1 MLPDESLFT
10 IPSSVMIFIALAV
23 PLVIVAMASVVYF
36 QRGRET
42 LYQSYFSKAQIAA
55 NQASQMEAPNELR
68 VAWREVLTLVDS
80 AETYQETEESGSL
93 RAYALTVLDG
103 LDAVERLDFRAAV
116 VGGMPRTAQI
126 TRMVVASN
134 GDLYML
140 NATDGSALRAEFGP
154 EGYELDPEF
163 ICGPMP
169 QPLIVGPLVD
179 IVPLP
184 PGDENQATLLGMDGN
199 GNLVKCIPGG
209 ILPLAFQMGP
219 PDTNWGSP
227 MAMDLDDRDLYVLDP
242 MTNAVWIYW
251 GRDGYR
257 ERPRFYFA
265 DQVPPM
271 QGVIDLAVST
281 ENLYLLHE
289 DSHITT
295 CTFSQL
301 RETPTRCTDP
311 AEFTDLRPGRQ
322 GGESITDAQF
332 SQILHTLPP
341 DPSIYLFDPDAHSIY
356 HFSMRLTLQRQ
367 YQPQT
372 SLSDEPATAFTI
384 SPSRLVLM
392 AIGDLIYFAS
402 LP

>member
-1 MLPDESLFT
+1 L
-10 IPSSVMIFIALAV
+10 
-23 PLVIVAMASVVYF
+23 
-36 QRGRET
+36 
-42 LYQSYFSKAQIAA
+42 
-55 NQASQMEAPNELR
+55 EAPNELR

-80 AETYQETEESGSL
+80 AEAYQVTEESSSL
-93 RAYALTVLDG
+93 RSYALTVLDG
-103 LDAVERLDFRAAV
+103 LDKVERLVFQAAI
-116 VGGMPRTAQI
+116 VGGLPRTAQI
-126 TRMVVASN
+126 TRMVVDLN

-140 NATDGSALRAEFGP
+140 NATDGSVLRAEFGSQ
-154 EGYELDPEF
+154 GYELDQEF

-169 QPLIVGPLVD
+169 QPLIIGPLVD

-184 PGDENQATLLGMDGN
+184 PGDEDQATLLGMDGN
-199 GNLVKCIPGG
+199 GNLVKCLPGG
-209 ILPLAFQMGP
+209 VLPLAFQMGP

-227 MAMDLDDRDLYVLDP
+227 MAMGLDDNDLYVLDP

-271 QGVIDLAVST
+271 QDVIDLSVSS

-295 CTFSQL
+295 CTFSLL

-322 GGESITDAQF
+322 GGENITDASF
-332 SQILHTLPP
+332 NQILHTPPP
-341 DPSIYLFDPDAHSIY
+341 DPSIYLFDPQAHSIY

-367 YQPQT
+367 YQP
-372 SLSDEPATAFTI
+372 SIFLSDEPATAFTI
-384 SPSRLVLM
+384 SPTRLVLL
-392 AIGDLIYFAS
+392 AIGDLVYFAA